1 MTYYTT
7 YEFDN
12 TPVTMSKRGWKKWWD
27 VYGIKEEN
35 NADIPANFSDWFDE
49 LIKFQLLIE
58 EA

>member
-12 TPVTMSKRGWKKWWD
+12 TPVTMSKEDGKN
-27 VYGIKEEN
+27 GGTFTALKEEN